1 MYVNLQNREQ
11 GKVDIPSP
19 ILKTLLKEQ
28 SKPVPEPSAMVGLI
42 MLGAAGIVLKRKR
55 IIT

>member
-1 MYVNLQNREQ
+1 MDLQNQ
-11 GKVDIPSP
+11 QPTSDILSP

-28 SKPVPEPSAMVGLI
+28 SKPVPEPSAIAGLI
-42 MLGAAGIVLKRKR
+42 MLGAAVIVLKRKR